1 MACLS
6 LRAHTLLQTLYPLL
20 FLMRSSASFILINV
34 NSSISFFI
42 YYTLPMQESNLRR
55 CEVGKASVDDSRNND
70 CIRLPYS
77 GLVGSRLS
85 RVLIFYR
92 AGQTGFEPASCSTLV
107 GWDCHSPIT
116 KHCPF
121 ASYTSMITMSGA
133 TPLIA
138 SICSSITLFLYS
150 SMASFAPAETK
161 ERETSRPSTS
171 A

>member
-1 MACLS
+1 MRSIIRQLPSSTFRRRAMCFTIPNCSSVRSYRMACLS

-34 NSSISFFI
+34 NASIIVYFFV
-42 YYTLPMQESNLRR
+42 YCRADR
-55 CEVGKASVDDSRNND
+55 
-70 CIRLPYS
+70 IR
-77 GLVGSRLS
+77 
-85 RVLIFYR
+85 
-92 AGQTGFEPASCSTLV
+92 TGILFNLV

-121 ASYTSMITMSGA
+121 ASYISMITMSGA

-150 SMASFAPAETK
+150 SIVSLAPADTR
-161 ERETSRPSTS
+161 ERDTSRPSTS